1 MPEKC
6 VFVLQ
11 TKLTLECESQSE
23 LDAAVSGV
31 HEIMPTINYDSA
43 PGQDS
48 LKKIQGF
55 KSSDQC
61 SPGLAA
67 AIDQAIG
74 AINQVVCLVIS

>member
-1 MPEKC
+1 MW
-6 VFVLQ
+6 VFLQ

-48 LKKIQGF
+48 LKKIQEF
-55 KSSDQC
+55 KNSGHC
-61 SPGLAA
+61 TPELAA
-67 AIDQAIG
+67 AIDESIG
-74 AINQVVCLVIS
+74 AINQVILVIQ